1 MTAIVYDCPDDK
13 PFQRRLGDVGNRSR
27 AGRREK
33 ETACSLS
40 TWFFTPELT
49 RGGPTFPSS
58 NGIAHHA
65 VAITELSHC
74 LRYSSQRWLVPDG
87 CRTEQ
92 SKRASRAQHIIDEA
106 DRLSLFH
113 GCAAIFRQAHRQ

>member
-1 MTAIVYDCPDDK
+1 
-13 PFQRRLGDVGNRSR
+13 
-27 AGRREK
+27 
-33 ETACSLS
+33 
-40 TWFFTPELT
+40 
-49 RGGPTFPSS
+49 
-58 NGIAHHA
+58 
-65 VAITELSHC
+65 
-74 LRYSSQRWLVPDG
+74 LVPDG